1 MHFGN
6 LHFVAS
12 LQTAQEHCCPKI
24 RFRSC
29 SARLGAW
36 AASPLYLCRQ
46 SPGQLDAPVA
56 RTTLFAAVSPSLAR
70 MLCPAGEP
78 ASMLFKTQSAAVYG
92 IDANIIE
99 VEVDVSPSRDPK
111 ENFQTVGLPDTAVKE
126 SRQRIT
132 AALRNCGYEVP
143 LTKIT
148 INLAPADIKKEGSG
162 FDLPMAMGI
171 LGAYGGLIKKELTEY
186 VMVGELSLD
195 GGIRGVRG
203 ALPIAIAARAKK
215 IANLIVPEVNARE
228 AAVVSGVNVYP
239 VKSLI
244 DVVNLLN
251 SGNGIS
257 PLTVDTS
264 QMLGAT
270 EQSGAADFK
279 EVRGQFTAK
288 RALEV
293 ACAGGHNI
301 LMIGPPGSGKTML
314 AKRVSGI
321 LPPLT
326 FEEALETTKIHSV
339 AGVLDAAAGLVSV
352 RPFRAPHHTI
362 SDAGLIGGGIIPRP
376 GEVSLSHNGVL
387 FLDELPEFPRNVLE
401 VMRQPLEDGTVC
413 IARASMPLTFPA
425 RFMLAAAMNPC
436 PCGFFNDRSRE
447 CRCTQPMIQRYMQK
461 ISGPLMDRI
470 DIHIDVPAV
479 NYKEMRSTVAPEGSA
494 QVRDR
499 VMRAREIQLRRFM
512 LPEVS
517 SRQTTAPK
525 SGAETDGEPAQPLS
539 ETPNRIDGERLREAN
554 RTEPALSDRLQG
566 GSRTGATRTYCNAQ
580 MTPRQIRAFC
590 ELSADCERLLE
601 RAMMQQG
608 LTARAHDRILKVAR
622 TIADLEGEQ
631 AIQPKHIA
639 EAIQYRT
646 LDRTFWA

>member
-1 MHFGN
+1 
-6 LHFVAS
+6 
-12 LQTAQEHCCPKI
+12 
-24 RFRSC
+24 
-29 SARLGAW
+29 
-36 AASPLYLCRQ
+36 
-46 SPGQLDAPVA
+46 
-56 RTTLFAAVSPSLAR
+56 
-70 MLCPAGEP
+70 
-78 ASMLFKTQSAAVYG
+78 MLFKTQSAAVYG

-126 SRQRIT
+126 SRQRIS
-132 AALRNCGYEVP
+132 AALRNCGFEVP

-171 LGAYGGLIKKELTEY
+171 LGAYGGLVKKELPEY

-195 GGIRGVRG
+195 GGLRGVRG

-215 IANLIVPEVNARE
+215 IPNLIVPEINARE
-228 AAVVSGVNVYP
+228 AAVVSGVSVYP

-251 SGNGIS
+251 SGNGVS
-257 PLTVDTS
+257 PLKVDTS
-264 QMLGAT
+264 QMLG
-270 EQSGAADFK
+270 EMELSGAADFK

-288 RALEV
+288 RALEI

-314 AKRVSGI
+314 AKRISSI

-339 AGVLDAAAGLVSV
+339 AGVLDASAGLVNT

-362 SDAGLIGGGIIPRP
+362 SDAGLIGGGMIPRP

-401 VMRQPLEDGTVC
+401 VMRQPLEDGHVT
-413 IARASMPLTFPA
+413 IARAAMSLTFPA

-436 PCGFFNDRSRE
+436 PCGYHGSGQRQ
-447 CRCTQPMIQRYMQK
+447 CQCTEPMIQRYVSK

-479 NYKEMRSTVAPEGSA
+479 NYKELRGSDSRSESSA
-494 QVRDR
+494 QIRER
-499 VMRAREIQLRRFM
+499 VVRAREVQLNRFAAAGERNYSNAQM
-512 LPEVS
+512 G
-517 SRQTTAPK
+517 SRQ
-525 SGAETDGEPAQPLS
+525 
-539 ETPNRIDGERLREAN
+539 I
-554 RTEPALSDRLQG
+554 
-566 GSRTGATRTYCNAQ
+566 RTYCDLG
-580 MTPRQIRAFC
+580 T
-590 ELSADCERLLE
+590 ESERMLE
-601 RAMMQQG
+601 RAMQQQG
-608 LTARAHDRILKVAR
+608 LSARAHDRILKVAR
-622 TIADLEGEQ
+622 TIADMEGNPQIEG
-631 AIQPKHIA
+631 KHIA

-646 LDRTFWA
+646 LDRTYWA